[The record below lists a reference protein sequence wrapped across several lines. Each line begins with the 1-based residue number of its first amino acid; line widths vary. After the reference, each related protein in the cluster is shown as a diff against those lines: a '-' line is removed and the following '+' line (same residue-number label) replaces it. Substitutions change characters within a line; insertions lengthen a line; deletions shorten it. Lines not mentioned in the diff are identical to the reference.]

1 MTVDVVD
8 LRDFYHRPLG
18 QMVRRVL
25 RAKLRARWDDV
36 TGLRLLGVG
45 FATPFLGVFGEE
57 PERTMAFMPAAQG
70 VLEWSTE
77 RGPAAALT
85 EEDCWPLPDAAVDR
99 ILIAHGVEGA
109 DTPTD
114 LLRECWRCLAPGG
127 RLMAVVPN
135 RRGPWTRM
143 DTTPFGHGRPYSRSQ
158 LTNLLRDAQFTPLGW
173 TEALFFP
180 PIERGIV
187 LRSAL
192 GAERIGATLWGP
204 FAGVHVV
211 EATKQVYRPV
221 AARRAVRLKARPV
234 PALAPGIAPSP
245 IKRDRNHDPR

>member
-1 MTVDVVD
+1 MSVDVVD

-36 TGLRLLGVG
+36 TGLRVLGTG
-45 FATPFLGVFGEE
+45 FSTPFLGIFREE
-57 PERTMAFMPAAQG
+57 AERVMAFMPAAQG
-70 VLEWSTE
+70 VLEWHSA
-77 RGPAAALT
+77 RGAASALT
-85 EEDCWPLPDAAVDR
+85 EEDMWPLPDQAIDR
-99 ILIAHGVEGA
+99 ILVAHGVECA
-109 DTPTD
+109 DSPTE

-127 RLMAVVPN
+127 RLIAMVPN
-135 RRGPWTRM
+135 RRGPWARI
-143 DTTPFGHGRPYSRSQ
+143 DSTPFGQGRPYSRSQ
-158 LTNLLRDAQFTPLGW
+158 LTNLLREAQFSPIGW

-204 FAGVHVV
+204 FAGVHIV
-211 EATKQVYRPV
+211 EATKQVYRP
-221 AARRAVRLKARPV
+221 APARRAVKVALKPARTLPGLE
-234 PALAPGIAPSP
+234 PA
-245 IKRDRNHDPR
+245 KRAKPD